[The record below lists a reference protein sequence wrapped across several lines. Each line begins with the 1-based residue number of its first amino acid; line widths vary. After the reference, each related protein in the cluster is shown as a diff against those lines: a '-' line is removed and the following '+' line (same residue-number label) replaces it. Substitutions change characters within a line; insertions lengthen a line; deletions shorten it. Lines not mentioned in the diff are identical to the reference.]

1 MSEPLPTE
9 HSASGTPAMSPIW
22 LAIWAAADK
31 GLAMLY
37 GVASILLTMRV
48 LDKDE
53 WGAWTIFSVVF
64 MVISMLGDF
73 FILQPMVKIASEN
86 PSDPRPVITSS
97 FIFYT
102 IISLALGFTVALFS
116 DLLAAIMK
124 TPLVVPSFR
133 MMGLLVL
140 ANIVRTHAIRVLQI
154 QYRIVAIFFVDF
166 IYFAGLI
173 GLMIYG
179 TNTGTLRTSTDM
191 VDYNLIAFIGSSV
204 LGMILAF
211 RLLVPSFHDI
221 GAATRRLLRLG
232 LHQGGTG
239 ILTMLQQQSD
249 VLIVSGIRGGWAAG
263 VYGAARTFYRFFD
276 SVRDAAQLLLVPA
289 TSRAYAQE
297 RIEAVEEITELATA
311 AMVALMFPMTIG
323 LIVLAPWLIPL
334 VLPKFPEAIDEFQWL
349 MANGFAIPFVIVPSV
364 VLLGI
369 GHTRDLFRGTLI
381 GTAVLILAGLVLT
394 WFFGAAG
401 MAAGVFLGT
410 TVTALLLTRRMNR
423 YVRFT
428 FGSVLRR
435 SRGFGPLVRR
445 RIAAFQGSIRRD
457 GRG

>member
-1 MSEPLPTE
+1 
-9 HSASGTPAMSPIW
+9 MSPIW

-37 GVASILLTMRV
+37 GVASILITMRM

-73 FILQPMVKIASEN
+73 FLLQPMVKIASETH
-86 PSDPRPVITSS
+86 SDPRPVITSAL
-97 FIFYT
+97 IFYT
-102 IISLALGFTVALFS
+102 AVTLALGFLVVVFA
-116 DLLAAIMK
+116 DVLATITK
-124 TPLVVPSFR
+124 TPTVVDSFR
-133 MMGLLVL
+133 LMGWL
-140 ANIVRTHAIRVLQI
+140 ALTNILRTHAIRVLQI
-154 QYRIVAIFFVDF
+154 HYRIIAIFLVDL
-166 IYFAGLI
+166 IYFAGLV
-173 GLMIYG
+173 GLMLHG
-179 TNTGTLRTSTDM
+179 ALSGTLRTSTDM
-191 VDYNLIAFIGSSV
+191 IHYNIIAFIASSV
-204 LGMILAF
+204 LGAIFAF
-211 RLLVPSFHDI
+211 RLLIPMFKGI
-221 GAATRRLLRLG
+221 GSSTRRLLRLG
-232 LHQGGTG
+232 MHQGGTG

-289 TSRAYAQE
+289 TSRAYAQN
-297 RIEAVEEITELATA
+297 RIEAVEEISELATA
-311 AMVALMFPMTIG
+311 AIMALMFPLTLGM
-323 LIVLAPWLIPL
+323 IVMAPLFIPL
-334 VLPKFPEAIDEFQWL
+334 VLPKFPEAVDEFQWL

-381 GTAVLILAGLVLT
+381 GTAVLILGGSILT

-401 MAAGVFLGT
+401 MAAGVSLGT
-410 TVTALLLTRRMNR
+410 TVTAILLTRRMNR
-423 YVRFT
+423 YIPFT

-435 SRGFGPLVRR
+435 SRSFGPIVRQ
-445 RIAAFQGSIRRD
+445 RITALQGSL
-457 GRG
+457 RGNAGAQEKD